1 MQCLETFPRQRMV
14 LMEELEQEEMF
25 AIAVDADGNIEVMK
39 AV

>member
-1 MQCLETFPRQRMV
+1 MV

-25 AIAVDADGNIEVMK
+25 AIAVDADGNVEVMQ

>member
-1 MQCLETFPRQRMV
+1 MV

-25 AIAVDADGNIEVMK
+25 AIAVDADGNIEIIK

>member
-1 MQCLETFPRQRMV
+1 MV

-25 AIAVDADGNIEVMK
+25 AIAIDADGNIEIMQ